1 MTDKPA
7 NGFTL
12 IELLVTMAI
21 VAILAVAGIPMFG
34 DLVKNNRITA
44 QANSVITALHYARSE
59 SINRGVDARVE
70 PVVAGTD
77 WSAGWRVRVDG
88 NNDGD
93 FSDSD
98 DVVTRT
104 FDEVESSSLTSSEN
118 NIVYTPN
125 GQVDAGATL
134 TLLAD
139 ECTGEH
145 KRVINVKPSGHV
157 WLDENDRDCP

>member
-98 DVVTRT
+98 DVVTR
-104 FDEVESSSLTSSEN
+104 
-118 NIVYTPN
+118 
-125 GQVDAGATL
+125 
-134 TLLAD
+134 
-139 ECTGEH
+139 
-145 KRVINVKPSGHV
+145 
-157 WLDENDRDCP
+157 